1 MTTDTPEKI
10 LQVARR
16 LFAQQ
21 GYTATSMRQVA
32 EEIGIGKATIYH
44 HFPDKQA
51 IIMALLEQNQAKMQ
65 ENLALMRAET
75 DPRRRFQVSAELS
88 IQYLL
93 ESADILQIARREV
106 PGGREFMMS
115 GFGAFMQEFH
125 LLLGDAIQRGIE
137 QGLFR
142 AVDSAQ
148 AARVFLTMIQGSF
161 AMVYLSGERPQ
172 SPEQTATILLDV
184 FFKGIDVRPGE

>member
-1 MTTDTPEKI
+1 MATETHEKI

-16 LFAQQ
+16 LFVKQ
-21 GYTATSMRQVA
+21 GYTATSIRQVA
-32 EEIGIGKATIYH
+32 GETGIGKATIYH

-65 ENLALMRAET
+65 ENLAVMRAET
-75 DPRRRFQVSAELS
+75 DPRRRFQVAAELS
-88 IQYLL
+88 ILYLL

-106 PGGREFMMS
+106 PGGREFMMK
-115 GFGAFMQEFH
+115 GFGAFMRKFH
-125 LLLGDAIQRGIE
+125 ALLVDAIQRGIE

-142 AVDSAQ
+142 AVDPAQ

-161 AMVYLSGERPQ
+161 AMTYLSGERPQ
-172 SPEQTATILLDV
+172 SPGKASAHLLEV
-184 FFKGIDVRPGE
+184 FFKGIDIRPE